1 MSRRKRTSQAA
12 ELDDDEVEVVVAAAT
27 TGSAP
32 LFTIHPDA
40 TTKAGNFQATQ
51 KEMDKFRNISVDA
64 QAQCVKSV
72 VRLFIMR
79 GNFVVTYGCN
89 MKLRVAHL

>member
-12 ELDDDEVEVVVAAAT
+12 ELDEDEVEILVAAAAT
-27 TGSAP
+27 TASAP
-32 LFTIHPDA
+32 VTINIHPDP
-40 TTKAGNFQATQ
+40 TTKAGNFQASP
-51 KEMDKFRNISVDA
+51 KEMEKFHKISADA

-79 GNFVVTYGCN
+79 GTA
-89 MKLRVAHL
+89 MS